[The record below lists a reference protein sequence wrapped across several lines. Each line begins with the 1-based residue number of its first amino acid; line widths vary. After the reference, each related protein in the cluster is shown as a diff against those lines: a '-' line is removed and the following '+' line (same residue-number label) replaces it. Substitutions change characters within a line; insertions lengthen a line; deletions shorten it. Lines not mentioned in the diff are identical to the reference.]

1 MKRMIYSDKRKEE
14 ILEQGCYKGYKY
26 VILNLGTH
34 PTAYVENKLHVN
46 SYADDKL
53 TDINVHGGFTYLG
66 QRLFHCGDAT
76 EYIGWDYA
84 HYDDFCGFAPEVGGK
99 RWATEE
105 IQKDVFM
112 VIDQLAEQQA

>member
-1 MKRMIYSDKRKEE
+1 MKEMIYSDKRKDE

-34 PTAYVENKLHVN
+34 PTAYVENKLHVD

-53 TDINVHGGFTYLG
+53 TDIDVHGGFTYLG
-66 QRLFHCGDAT
+66 QRLFRCGDAT

-84 HYDDFCGFAPEVGGK
+84 HWDDFCGFAPEVGGK
-99 RWATEE
+99 RWTTEE